1 MTMADADATPVSPV
15 GASKPE
21 ISVSA
26 PAINN
31 EPVELDSTP
40 TSPEELRKRRG
51 SKEEVLT
58 AEEREVRALRLPWV
72 AWVECANGM
81 VEEGAAY

>member
-1 MTMADADATPVSPV
+1 MADTTDDTTDDTTPISPV
-15 GASKPE
+15 GTTKPE

-40 TSPEELRKRRG
+40 TSPEEIKKRRG
-51 SKEEVLT
+51 SKEDVVLT
-58 AEEREVRALRLPWV
+58 EEEKEVGHTLVTLYSRVEAAGRE
-72 AWVECANGM
+72 
-81 VEEGAAY
+81 

>member
-1 MTMADADATPVSPV
+1 MADTDTTPISPV
-15 GASKPE
+15 GTSKPE

-26 PAINN
+26 PSINN

-51 SKEEVLT
+51 SKEDISP
-58 AEEREVRALRLPWV
+58 EEKEVRNRDHVLKY
-72 AWVECANGM
+72 ECRVKWDGL
-81 VEEGAAY
+81 Y

>member
-1 MTMADADATPVSPV
+1 MADTTADDQTTPISPV
-15 GASKPE
+15 GATKPE

-40 TSPEELRKRRG
+40 TSPEELKKRRG
-51 SKEEVLT
+51 SKEDAVALTEEEKEVDI
-58 AEEREVRALRLPWV
+58 RLW
-72 AWVECANGM
+72 N
-81 VEEGAAY
+81 AY